1 MSSSTM
7 KEYSTGKSVT
17 SKGDKELLIRNEKV
31 SSAGSS
37 TTRHLCSKTIT
48 KTVTGADGRR
58 EVTKEVITSEDGSE
72 CDDTVGLDLSH
83 SFSGRLDDLSQ
94 KFPDHTGFFD
104 TAMGSLSSNRKELT
118 HMTGSDSGIFTD
130 LEDTHSH
137 VPEFSSSSKT
147 STVRKQH
154 VTKSYKMADEA
165 GMEAGHEGLGE
176 PHTTTKRGRA
186 KSRTSRGI
194 HISPLQ
200 KSSPIS

>member
-1 MSSSTM
+1 MSSSTK

-31 SSAGSS
+31 TSAGSS
-37 TTRHLCSKTIT
+37 TTRHLCSKTVT

-58 EVTKEVITSEDGSE
+58 EVTKEVITSDDGSE
-72 CDDTVGLDLSH
+72 CDDAVELDLSR
-83 SFSGRLDDLSQ
+83 SFSGRLEDLSQ
-94 KFPDHTGFFD
+94 KFPEYTGFFD
-104 TAMGSLSSNRKELT
+104 TAMGSFPSNRKELT
-118 HMTGSDSGIFTD
+118 HATGSDSGIFTD
-130 LEDTHSH
+130 LEDARSH

-165 GMEAGHEGLGE
+165 GTEAGHESLGE
-176 PHTTTKRGRA
+176 PRTTTKRGSA
-186 KSRTSRGI
+186 KFRTSRGI
-194 HISPLQ
+194 HTSPLE